1 MVAQLIIFGAETP
14 LAGSIPVPGDEDMAL
29 ARMGLAALSRGKTT
43 LAFRGEQGKIR
54 AFLDFLTLV
63 SIRAGYQDG
72 VIEIQGSGLFGI
84 EPSAHI
90 IDLRGNVD
98 VAGLALGLLVSRPF
112 RSALLVDDLV
122 VEHLVPALCESH
134 AMQTTAAEGGG
145 HLIELLPLSGGARA
159 PGISVA
165 VPGNFP
171 WVKRA
176 LLLAG
181 LRASGPTLVEERFA
195 SADHLERAMTRARMP
210 IDVQGTVAVLH
221 PPRDDDSV
229 APQIFDAVGSTPF
242 ASALL
247 GAALMRA
254 GSEITLRDIVT
265 NPTRSDFY
273 SVARHMGTQLA
284 IAPLGDRQGEP
295 FGNVSVRAGGLR
307 GVQLGGETAVRMG
320 DDVIPLFALAARAT
334 GMSQFTDL
342 VAARRGGDAK
352 IWGRVAGLLA
362 MAGVRVE
369 HGAGGMSVTGTGGR
383 PFAAIRTTT
392 GGDSRLAIL
401 ATLLALGS
409 RERSV
414 IDDVDC
420 LAADFPRWSGSL
432 RALGVKLEVKH
443 DV

>member
-1 MVAQLIIFGAETP
+1 MVAQLIILGAETP

-63 SIRAGYQDG
+63 GVRGSYRDG
-72 VIEIQGSGLFGI
+72 AIEVQGAGLFGLQ
-84 EPSAHI
+84 PSDHI
-90 IDLRGNVD
+90 VDLRGHAD

-112 RSALLVDDLV
+112 RSALLVDDV
-122 VEHLVPALCESH
+122 VLEHLIPALRESH
-134 AMQTTAAEGGG
+134 AMQVSSEGSGG
-145 HLIELLPLSGGARA
+145 HLVELLPIAEGARTL
-159 PGISVA
+159 GISVA
-165 VPGNFP
+165 VPGIFP

-176 LLLAG
+176 ILLAG

-210 IDVQGTVAVLH
+210 IDVQGTVAMLH

-229 APQIFDAVGSTPF
+229 APQIFDAVGSTTF
-242 ASALL
+242 TSALL
-247 GAALMRA
+247 GAALMRP
-254 GSEITLRDIVT
+254 GSQITLRETVT

-295 FGNVSVRAGGLR
+295 FGNISVRAAGLR
-307 GVQLGGETAVRMG
+307 GVQLGGETAVRLG

-334 GMSQFTDL
+334 GESQFADL
-342 VAARRGGDAK
+342 VAARRGGEAK

-362 MAGVRVE
+362 MAGVSVE
-369 HGAGGMSVTGTGGR
+369 QSASGMTVKGSGGR
-383 PFAAIRTTT
+383 PFSGIRTTT

-409 RERSV
+409 REKSV

-432 RALGVKLEVKH
+432 RALGVQLEVKH
-443 DV
+443 DA